1 MMREH
6 VTIALLIGAALGTLF
21 GVIMARLAQAAKDR
35 RRARPKGID
44 VDRLTPEAR
53 KRVLGY

>member
-21 GVIMARLAQAAKDR
+21 GVFMTRLAQAAKDR
-35 RRARPKGID
+35 RRAQPKGID
-44 VDRLTPEAR
+44 LDRLTPEAR
-53 KRVLGY
+53 KRVLGD